1 MLTLKG
7 ENPHSVLAVFRW
19 IKCKL
24 LMTTPQEFHNFRT
37 GILETITAAYND
49 LTPATFQMLLDRNPP
64 HL

>member
-7 ENPHSVLAVFRW
+7 KNPQSVLAVFRW
-19 IKCKL
+19 IKCKI
-24 LMTTPQEFHNFRT
+24 LMTIPQEFHNIGT

-49 LTPATFQMLLDRNPP
+49 LTTASFQMLLDHNSP